1 MDAHPELMDFTGSSM
16 LELGVGPGCGCW
28 FLVVLGVKH
37 WVLLSV
43 GCCQLWVLGV
53 WLVDVVLGVRF
64 WLVLGAAEYWFV
76 AVGCW
81 LLVIGC

>member
-28 FLVVLGVKH
+28 FLVVLGVNH
-37 WVLLSV
+37 WVSLSV
-43 GCCQLWVLGV
+43 GRCHLWVLGV
-53 WLVDVVLGVRF
+53 WLVDAVLGVGF
-64 WLVLGAAEYWFV
+64 WLVLGAAGYWFV